1 MNTRMPALL
10 TAGTLALTLTACGG
24 GAPEEEPANEAAAT
38 PEEGG
43 GNVLDL
49 VAGLG
54 ESTQEIDNYTL
65 DMEMVMPDPDMG
77 EIDMTM
83 TYEVMNDPEAT
94 QITMVM
100 PFLGEML
107 LGLAE
112 TTGTGTGLTAEELGT
127 SILIVPAG
135 GEVLV
140 SNHNGLQEV
149 DTPWMRGL
157 QNTDQVNPDDMF
169 DINTLPEVVGAFSEI
184 EQVEETGT
192 EEISGVGTTVIEG
205 TMTSEEIEAMSTE
218 QRSAV
223 DDLMGDVTGTL
234 NVSFWITDDGF
245 PMRIDM
251 ADDEA
256 DISMV
261 FSSIDET
268 SFEIPSEDEITD
280 I

>member
-1 MNTRMPALL
+1 MPALL